1 MFRETLNFATK
12 KRASVKQKTE
22 NNQLKRT
29 REMNISEKILA
40 KASGKTT
47 VHPGDIVDA
56 NVDVIM
62 VHDLTGPLAIE
73 AFKKIGVQK
82 VWDNR
87 KVVIILDHQIPAE
100 SVKMAELHKMLRKFA
115 QEQAIRIYDVGEG
128 GICHQV
134 MPEKGYVTPGS
145 LIVGADSHTCTYG
158 AFGAF
163 ATGIGSTEAAAV
175 FATGKIWLKVPE
187 AIRFNVT
194 GQFQKYVT
202 PKDLILHI
210 IGKVGVDGAIYKST
224 EFTGPTMQ
232 AMSIAGRMTVCNMTV
247 EMGAKNG
254 IVEPDEI
261 TWKFLESRV
270 PKAKEAVKA
279 WKSDADAKYE
289 KTININVS
297 DLEPQ
302 VAVPSSVD
310 NVKPISKVADVAVDQ
325 AFIGSCTNG
334 RIEDL
339 RMAAQILKGK
349 KVKKGVRALV
359 IPASQEV
366 YAQAIKEGLVET
378 FTEAGALVCGATC
391 GPCLGGHIGLLASG
405 ETCVSTSNRNFIGRM
420 GSPQAN
426 VYLASPAVVAASALT
441 GKLTDPRK
449 LEA

>member
-1 MFRETLNFATK
+1 
-12 KRASVKQKTE
+12 
-22 NNQLKRT
+22 
-29 REMNISEKILA
+29 MNITEKILA
-40 KASGKTT
+40 NASGKNT

-56 NVDVIM
+56 NVEVIM

-73 AFKKIGVQK
+73 AFRKIGVDK
-82 VWDNR
+82 VWDNK

-115 QEQAIRIYDVGEG
+115 KEQSIRIYDIGQG

-145 LIVGADSHTCTYG
+145 MIVGADSHTCTYG

-187 AIRFNVT
+187 AIKVIVKGR
-194 GQFQKYVT
+194 FQKYVT
-202 PKDLILHI
+202 PKDLILSI
-210 IGKVGVDGAIYKST
+210 IGEVGVDGAIYKSV
-224 EFTGPTMQ
+224 EFTGPTMK
-232 AMSIAGRMTVCNMTV
+232 AMSIAGRMTVCNMAV

-254 IVEPDEI
+254 IVEPDE
-261 TWKFLESRV
+261 TTSKFLEGRISN
-270 PKAKEAVKA
+270 AKESFKSL
-279 WKSDADAKYE
+279 KSDADAVYE
-289 KTININVS
+289 KTLSIDVS

-302 VAVPSSVD
+302 VACPSSVD
-310 NVKPISKVADVAVDQ
+310 NVKPISKVGDVEVNQ
-325 AFIGSCTNG
+325 AYIGSCTNG
-334 RIEDL
+334 RLEDL
-339 RMAAQILKGK
+339 RLAAQIMKGK
-349 KVKKGVRALV
+349 KVKSGVRALV

-366 YAQAIKEGLVET
+366 YAQALKEGLVEV

-405 ETCVSTSNRNFIGRM
+405 EVCVGTSNRNFIGRM
-420 GSPQAN
+420 GSPEAS

-441 GKLTDPRK
+441 GKLTDPRALGAK
-449 LEA
+449 